1 MLFVGYV
8 KGQFETPIYEYE
20 GFYYLDKGSYYKSI
34 GNISALN
41 KYFKNRNMK
50 IYKLS

>member
-8 KGQFETPIYEYE
+8 KGQFETPIYEFE
-20 GFYYLDKGSYYKSI
+20 GFYYLDKRSYYKSI

-41 KYFKNRNMK
+41 KYFKNRDMK